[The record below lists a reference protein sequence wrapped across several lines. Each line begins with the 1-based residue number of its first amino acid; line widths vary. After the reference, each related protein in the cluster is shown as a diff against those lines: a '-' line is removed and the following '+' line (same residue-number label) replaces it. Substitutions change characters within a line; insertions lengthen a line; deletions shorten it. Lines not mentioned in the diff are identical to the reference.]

1 MNVYL
6 IGLLWVIGA
15 AGVAALLMIA
25 IRRFISQEHRHAG
38 DEAANRVFTVVA
50 GLEAVLAA
58 FVLIDVYTAVNTAR
72 TDSYHEADGLVAVY
86 WDADLLPAS
95 AKDQIQP
102 LVRQYAAT
110 VVHQEWPAMRDGDP
124 VAQAGKAQLD
134 RIHDVIAA
142 VAPDTGQQE
151 DRQTQISNDLTTVY
165 QDRQERLDAAGT
177 RVSAI
182 VWLALIVGAVL
193 SVGLTCL
200 FGGEKIR
207 THIIIAATLA
217 GTLAALLYA
226 TYELQNPFG
235 GSVQVSAEAFSSAL
249 AQFS

>member
-6 IGLLWVIGA
+6 IGLLWVVGA
-15 AGVAALLMIA
+15 AGVAVLLMVA
-25 IRRFISQEHRHAG
+25 IRRFISHEHRHAG

-58 FVLIDVYTAVNTAR
+58 FVLIDVYTAVDTAR
-72 TDSYHEADGLVAVY
+72 TDSYHEADSLVAVY
-86 WDADLLPAS
+86 WDADLLPATP
-95 AKDQIQP
+95 KDQIQQ
-102 LVRQYAAT
+102 LIRQYTAT
-110 VVHQEWPAMRDGDP
+110 VVNEEWPAMRDGDP
-124 VAQAGKAQLD
+124 VAETGKAQLD
-134 RIHDVIAA
+134 RIHDAIAA
-142 VAPDTGQQE
+142 VVPDTQPEE

-165 QDRQERLDAAGT
+165 SDRQERLDAADT
-177 RVSAI
+177 TVSSI

-193 SVGLTCL
+193 SIGLTCL
-200 FGGEKIR
+200 FGGQKIR
-207 THIIIAATLA
+207 THLIIAATLA